1 MWKGDLKKI
10 KFILL
15 ISQNLAKHTCGWSPL
30 EPQHKIEK
38 ETTLLTRRRQSKRFL
53 FITWDESGDEN
64 RKFPFSCQDWK
75 IKLLSQFEN
84 FHRDASY
91 AAVPEETRTRSISTR
106 SSSSGSSMVG
116 TATFVGAALGFSIQ
130 IFSNGVRKL
139 PLMRRKLW
147 FFFPTS
153 LSLFFPLLLSFP
165 HLPQSSRIYIFLY
178 IDTVVSTSFFRKK
191 SMSCQLRLL
200 GFLSVFVS

>member
-1 MWKGDLKKI
+1 MIATWATAQNWKW
-10 KFILL
+10 
-15 ISQNLAKHTCGWSPL
+15 NNPAHT
-30 EPQHKIEK
+30 EEA
-38 ETTLLTRRRQSKRFL
+38 SKRFL

-64 RKFPFSCQDWK
+64 RTFPFSCQDWK
-75 IKLLSQFEN
+75 IKLLLQFEN

-91 AAVPEETRTRSISTR
+91 AAVAEETRTRSTSTR

-147 FFFPTS
+147 FFFTTS

-165 HLPQSSRIYIFLY
+165 HLPQPSRIYI
-178 IDTVVSTSFFRKK
+178 
-191 SMSCQLRLL
+191 
-200 GFLSVFVS
+200 